1 MPTAANSPASPPP
14 HILVL
19 LLSQA
24 YEETIE
30 PRVRVRREIA

>member
-1 MPTAANSPASPPP
+1 MPTATNSPASPPS

-19 LLSQA
+19 LLSPA